1 MWTGTTGKHYERN
14 NGRYASDLTD
24 EEWKVIE
31 RFIPKAG
38 SLGRPC
44 ETDMREVIK
53 ATYVGVRMEYTLEGG
68 FGRVFAVQDNVD
80 SPLKVGSSVGMSF
93 ADKGPVLL
101 PLE

>member
-1 MWTGTTGKHYERN
+1 MWTETTGKRYERN

-44 ETDMREVIK
+44 ETDMGEVVNALLYIAETGCHRETIRP
-53 ATYVGVRMEYTLEGG
+53 VRRFRDISTGG
-68 FGRVFAVQDNVD
+68 A
-80 SPLKVGSSVGMSF
+80 M
-93 ADKGPVLL
+93 KG
-101 PLE
+101 

>member
-44 ETDMREVIK
+44 ETDMGEAVNALLYIADGVCRRETIRP
-53 ATYVGVRMEYTLEGG
+53 VRRFGDVSTGG
-68 FGRVFAVQDNVD
+68 A
-80 SPLKVGSSVGMSF
+80 M
-93 ADKGPVLL
+93 KG
-101 PLE
+101 

>member
-24 EEWKVIE
+24 EQWKVIE

-44 ETDMREVIK
+44 ETDMGEAVNALLYIAATGCRRETIRP
-53 ATYVGVRMEYTLEGG
+53 VRRFGDISTGG
-68 FGRVFAVQDNVD
+68 A
-80 SPLKVGSSVGMSF
+80 M
-93 ADKGPVLL
+93 KG
-101 PLE
+101 

>member
-44 ETDMREVIK
+44 ETDMGEVVNALLYI
-53 ATYVGVRMEYTLEGG
+53 AETGCRWRMPPRDYPLCSTVRGYFHRWRDEGMKEC
-68 FGRVFAVQDNVD
+68 GRRSIFIR
-80 SPLKVGSSVGMSF
+80 
-93 ADKGPVLL
+93 
-101 PLE
+101 